1 MSNKMFVCRKFN
13 SSAVALTAAVITT
26 VVFPTTGVAQ
36 TSTAPTMRAAQSSAA
51 DFDLVIIGGR
61 VMDPETK
68 HDAVANVGIRGG
80 KIAAITKNRIAGKET
95 IDAKGLVVAPGF
107 IDTHFHWTRPLGYKL
122 ALRDGVTT
130 AMDLEAGTFGP
141 KVGEWYDMHK
151 GRSQVN
157 YGTASGHEFA
167 RAAVLDGFS
176 EGLDAPASI
185 LKGRAGK
192 GWSDGILTLEQGN
205 LLLGHIDEGLR
216 LGALG
221 VASTVGYFPG
231 ATAREM
237 FEVQRVGAYY
247 GRFTSVHSRYTPGT
261 ATTEA
266 SGAQEILLNAVAL
279 GAPAVINHYN
289 NPGWELVQE
298 MLVRLRAKGFNVWG
312 EYYPYAAG
320 STTINAAF
328 IRPETWVDKL
338 GNKYEETLQDPMTGK
353 FMTRDEYEKVVKE
366 EPTKQIVLYKMPPD
380 DIPKWVAMPGV
391 VVASDAMPVPGGW
404 DQFAWDTPFE
414 KLPNMHP
421 RAAGTHGKSL
431 RLARES
437 HIPLMQV
444 LATFSYNPAR
454 YLGDT
459 GLKAMRERGRLQKG
473 MVADIAIF
481 DADKV
486 RDNATYL
493 KGTLPTTGIRHVLVN
508 GQVVVRDET
517 VLPNVFPGQPIR
529 FSVEKKGRFRPL
541 DVRSWESRF
550 LAAPTGFH
558 GLSPYGDL
566 NSPPPAPGK
575 KSSLPES
582 APVTQASSSQL
593 KPGSTNALEAS
604 DGTSTSI
611 VIATG
616 SGKPDV
622 SKRAA
627 WLSPRSKINWPAE
640 AEAIFCPIHARW
652 EGPDAQNLHL
662 R

>member
-1 MSNKMFVCRKFN
+1 MTMR
-13 SSAVALTAAVITT
+13 SSLVALVLSAMLSSGAAL
-26 VVFPTTGVAQ
+26 AQ
-36 TSTAPTMRAAQSSAA
+36 
-51 DFDLVIIGGR
+51 DYDLVVLNGR
-61 VMDPETK
+61 VMDPETNY
-68 HDAVANVGIRGG
+68 DAVANVGIKGG
-80 KIAAITKNRIAGKET
+80 RITAVTTKSIKGKST

-130 AMDLEAGTFGP
+130 AMDLEAGAFGP

-151 GRSQVN
+151 GKSQVN

-167 RAAVLDGFS
+167 RAEVLDGFAD
-176 EGLDAPASI
+176 GLDAPASI

-205 LLLGHIDEGLR
+205 RLLGHIDDGLR

-247 GRFTSVHSRYTPGT
+247 GRFTAVHSRYTPGT

-266 SGAQEILLNAVAL
+266 NGAQEILLNAVAL

-328 IRPETWVDKL
+328 VRPETWVEKL
-338 GNKYEETLQDPMTGK
+338 GNKYEETLQDPLTGK
-353 FMTRDEYEKVVKE
+353 FMTREEYEKVVKE

-404 DQFAWDTPFE
+404 DQFAWNTPFE

-431 RLARES
+431 RLARETN
-437 HIPLMQV
+437 IPLMQV
-444 LATFSYNPAR
+444 LATFSYNPAL
-454 YLGDT
+454 YLGKT
-459 GLKAMRERGRLQKG
+459 GLKAMKERGRLQKG
-473 MVADIAIF
+473 MVADITIF
-481 DADKV
+481 DADNV
-486 RDNATYL
+486 LDNATYL

-508 GQVVVRDET
+508 GQVVVRDEK
-517 VLPNVFPGQPIR
+517 VLPDIYPGQPIR
-529 FSVEKKGRFRPL
+529 FPVEQKGKFRPL
-541 DVRSWESRF
+541 DVRSWEAKF

-566 NSPPPAPGK
+566 NAQPQRPEK
-575 KSSLPES
+575 KSSLPE
-582 APVTQASSSQL
+582 ATPDKRSSSSRL
-593 KPGSTNALEAS
+593 KPDSANALGLGEGPA
-604 DGTSTSI
+604 TSI
-611 VIATG
+611 AAAR
-616 SGKPDV
+616 SSALPDV
-622 SKRAA
+622 GTRAA
-627 WLSPRSKINWPAE
+627 WFSKRRAINWPAE

-652 EGPDAQNLHL
+652 EGPGGQNMH
-662 R
+662 RR